1 LAAFGAVFTRSAWG
15 GGCGR
20 YVFGRRLAA
29 RRGTE
34 SRNGIE
40 QLATVPQRGNAKFL
54 QVLSCQAGKDC
65 FVYLVLAKSS
75 LILSEAEVYSVVR

>member
-1 LAAFGAVFTRSAWG
+1 
-15 GGCGR
+15 
-20 YVFGRRLAA
+20 
-29 RRGTE
+29 
-34 SRNGIE
+34 
-40 QLATVPQRGNAKFL
+40 VPQRGNAKFL